1 MIKENF
7 IQFHNFSLSLLQ
19 LSKFSGNISD
29 SFKLRKFQTHD
40 MTVMA
45 KDKQV
50 HIIVTYEHTK
60 PLKD

>member
-19 LSKFSGNISD
+19 LSKFSGNITD
-29 SFKLRKFQTHD
+29 SLKLRKFQTHN
-40 MTVMA
+40 MKVMA

-50 HIIVTYEHTK
+50 NIKVTYEDT
-60 PLKD
+60 